1 MIQKFF
7 ATILSVLFY
16 PCFFGC
22 LIVFHGIQVFC
33 RHVFGKK
40 VHKKSVDIM
49 NFFLLRC
56 INLVGNTTNYTCN
69 YTLPENKPL
78 LVVANHQSMFD
89 ISMIVWYMR
98 KISPHFISKI
108 ELGKGI
114 PSISYNLRHG
124 GSILIDRKNKR
135 QSLPAIIGF
144 GKRLQQNNET
154 GVIFPEGT
162 RSRDGKP
169 KEFSETGV
177 KILTRNMPDG
187 YVIPVTLNN
196 SWKLLRYGNFPVGGF
211 NNVTLEVHEPIKID
225 SCSFEELLERTERQ
239 IKAAIK

>member
-7 ATILSVLFY
+7 SAILSVLFF

-22 LIVFHGIQVFC
+22 LVIFHGIQVIC
-33 RHVFGKK
+33 RHLFGKK
-40 VHKKSVDIM
+40 THKKSVDLL

-56 INLVGNTTNYTCN
+56 INLVGNTTNYSCQFP
-69 YTLPENKPL
+69 LPENKPL
-78 LVVANHQSMFD
+78 LIVANHQSMFD

-98 KISPHFISKI
+98 KLSPQFISKI

-124 GSILIDRKNKR
+124 GSVLIDRKNKR
-135 QSLPAIIGF
+135 QSLPALMEF
-144 GKRLQQNNET
+144 GKRLQKNNET

-169 KEFSETGV
+169 KAFSESGL

-196 SWKLLRYGNFPVGGF
+196 SWKLMRYGNFPVGGF
-211 NNVTLEVHEPIKID
+211 SNVTLDVHEPIKID
-225 SCSFEELLERTERQ
+225 SCPFEELLAKTERQ
-239 IKAAIK
+239 IKTAIK

>member
-7 ATILSVLFY
+7 SIILSVLFY

-22 LIVFHGIQVFC
+22 LVVFHGIQVVC

-40 VHKKSVDIM
+40 VHKKSVDLL
-49 NFFLLRC
+49 NFFLLKC
-56 INLVGNTTNYTCN
+56 INLVGNTTKYTNNYKI
-69 YTLPENKPL
+69 PENKPL
-78 LVVANHQSMFD
+78 LIVANHQSMFD
-89 ISMIVWYMR
+89 ICMIVWYMR
-98 KISPHFISKI
+98 KQSPHFISKI

-124 GSILIDRKNKR
+124 GSVLIDRKNKR
-135 QSLPAIIGF
+135 QSLPALMEF

-162 RSRDGKP
+162 RSRDGYP
-169 KEFSETGV
+169 KDFSASGL

-187 YVIPVTLNN
+187 YIVPVTLNN

-211 NNVTLEVHEPIKID
+211 SNVKLEVHEPIKID
-225 SCSFEELLERTERQ
+225 SCTFEELLERTERQ
-239 IKAAIK
+239 IKAAII

>member
-1 MIQKFF
+1 
-7 ATILSVLFY
+7 
-16 PCFFGC
+16 
-22 LIVFHGIQVFC
+22 
-33 RHVFGKK
+33 
-40 VHKKSVDIM
+40 M

-169 KEFSETGV
+169 KQFSE
-177 KILTRNMPDG
+177 
-187 YVIPVTLNN
+187 
-196 SWKLLRYGNFPVGGF
+196 WKL
-211 NNVTLEVHEPIKID
+211 
-225 SCSFEELLERTERQ
+225 SCWWF
-239 IKAAIK
+239 

>member
-7 ATILSVLFY
+7 SAILSVLFF

-22 LIVFHGIQVFC
+22 LIIFHVIQVFC

-40 VHKKSVDIM
+40 AHKKSVDIF

-56 INLVGNTTNYTCN
+56 VNIAGNTTNYTCK
-69 YTLPENKPL
+69 YSFPENTPL
-78 LVVANHQSMFD
+78 LIVSNHQSMFD

-98 KISPHFISKI
+98 KVSPHFVSKM

-124 GSILIDRKNKR
+124 GSVLIDRSNKR
-135 QSLPAIIGF
+135 QSLAKLMEF
-144 GKRLQQNNET
+144 GKRLHKNNET

-162 RSRDGKP
+162 RSRDGVP
-169 KEFSETGV
+169 KTFSESGL
-177 KILTRNMPDG
+177 KILTRSMPNG

-196 SWKLLRYGNFPVGGF
+196 SWKLMRYGNFPIGGF
-211 NNVTLEVHEPIKID
+211 SNVTLEVHKPIKID
-225 SCSFEELLERTERQ
+225 SCTFDELLERTKRQ
-239 IKAAIK
+239 ITLAIK